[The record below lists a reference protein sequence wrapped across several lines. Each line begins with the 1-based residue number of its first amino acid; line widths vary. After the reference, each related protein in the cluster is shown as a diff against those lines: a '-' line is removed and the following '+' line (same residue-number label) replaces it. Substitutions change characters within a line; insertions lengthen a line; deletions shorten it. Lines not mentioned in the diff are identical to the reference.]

1 MGVHIISDID
11 QLNVEAPSRTIHT
24 KGIYLDASQV
34 KIINKMCF
42 FIFLKW
48 SSAGALIPQLSE
60 LETQLLLHDRR
71 WWWCLSVF
79 LPFFFI
85 NDLNHLPPLLQ
96 VFTRLGIRRLQVRKY
111 ADLIV
116 CHVRFNVRLW
126 EKDTNVIQIWCSGV
140 LHQDSKIYYGRD
152 D

>member
-48 SSAGALIPQLSE
+48 SSAGAGALIPQLSE

-71 WWWCLSVF
+71 
-79 LPFFFI
+79 
-85 NDLNHLPPLLQ
+85 
-96 VFTRLGIRRLQVRKY
+96 
-111 ADLIV
+111 
-116 CHVRFNVRLW
+116 
-126 EKDTNVIQIWCSGV
+126 
-140 LHQDSKIYYGRD
+140 
-152 D
+152 

>member
-11 QLNVEAPSRTIHT
+11 QLNVEAPSRTIHA

-48 SSAGALIPQLSE
+48 SSAGAGALIPQLSE

-71 WWWCLSVF
+71 
-79 LPFFFI
+79 
-85 NDLNHLPPLLQ
+85 
-96 VFTRLGIRRLQVRKY
+96 
-111 ADLIV
+111 
-116 CHVRFNVRLW
+116 
-126 EKDTNVIQIWCSGV
+126 
-140 LHQDSKIYYGRD
+140 
-152 D
+152 